1 MSTKTIKK
9 VEETKTPKTP
19 ELEIKDTTPV
29 AQEGEFKIKSTKKMK
44 NLGEQSASKTIKVD
58 LSKKEETKTK
68 EKDAVQ
74 KQETNAGD
82 VHVKEQENQGGVPKV
97 VEEIRPTIKDDVEK
111 QEVNSPLQLIND
123 EDDKINKS
131 GVAGSN
137 EVTPPLPEQKEI
149 PKEVEAQKLPENI
162 EKLISFMKETGGDIT
177 DYTRLNADYTNV
189 DSKTLLHEYY
199 KTAKPHLNAE
209 ERGFIIEDSFSFD
222 EELDEARDIK
232 IKKLAYKEEVA
243 KAKNFLEDLKIKY
256 YDEIKLRPGVT
267 QDQQKA
273 TDFFS
278 RYNEEQKVNKEK
290 HSRFIAQSKEIL
302 NEDFKGFDF
311 DLGDKKFRYS
321 IKDPVSVADNQT
333 DISNFIGKFLNKEG
347 EVAKHKEYHKA
358 LYAAQNADAMAQ
370 HFYEQGK
377 TDAIKDSIAKSK
389 NITTEA
395 RKTSTGEVFIG
406 GLKVKAITGLDSS
419 KLKIKKRTFN

>member
-1 MSTKTIKK
+1 MSKKTKKEEA
-9 VEETKTPKTP
+9 VETPKTP
-19 ELEIKDTTPV
+19 ELEIKDTTPI
-29 AQEGEFKIKSTKKMK
+29 AQEGEFKIKSAKKMK
-44 NLGEQSASKTIKVD
+44 NLGEQGDSNVIKVD
-58 LSKKEETKTK
+58 LSKKEKTQTK

-74 KQETNAGD
+74 EQETNAGD
-82 VHVKEQENQGGVPKV
+82 VHVKKQEDKSSVQEV
-97 VEEIRPTIKDDVEK
+97 VKEIRPSIEDDAEK
-111 QEVNSPLQLIND
+111 QEIDSPLQLISD
-123 EDDKINKS
+123 EDNKTNKS
-131 GVAGSN
+131 GVAGSD
-137 EVTPPLPEQKEI
+137 EVTTSLPEQKEI
-149 PKEVEAQKLPENI
+149 PKEVETQKLPENI
-162 EKLISFMKETGGDIT
+162 DKLIKFMKETGGDIV
-177 DYTRLNADYTNV
+177 DYTRLNADYTDV
-189 DSKTLLHEYY
+189 DSDTLLHEYY

-222 EELDEARDIK
+222 EELDEARDIRM
-232 IKKLAYKEEVA
+232 KKLAYKEEVA
-243 KAKNFLEDLKIKY
+243 KAKNFLEDLKVKY

-290 HSRFIAQSKEIL
+290 HNRFISKSKELL

-395 RKTSTGEVFIG
+395 RKTNTGEVFIG